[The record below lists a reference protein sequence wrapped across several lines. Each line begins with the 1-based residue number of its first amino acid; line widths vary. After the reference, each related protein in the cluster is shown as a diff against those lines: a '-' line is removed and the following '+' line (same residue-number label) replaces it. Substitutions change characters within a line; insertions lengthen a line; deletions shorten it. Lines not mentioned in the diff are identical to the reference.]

1 MSSLRPAVRNLGLGR
16 GTAPLL
22 YGLLMVLGAGLGW
35 VKQLVFAKALGP
47 EGMGLYSTFILVY
60 GYGGFLAH
68 LGLRDGMLREAS
80 MLRGRGQ
87 EDEARVICDQ
97 AVGTALLSGLGLLA
111 LYLPLVWLLWGD
123 EPQLA
128 DPLLW
133 GGVAGLA
140 NCLFIF
146 STVELRIY
154 SRDVPFAAMT
164 ALRALATLGL
174 GLVVVH
180 FAGATGLLPLETAV
194 FAALFWLSRRIW
206 LKKASFGLA
215 PLHRIKT
222 LLKVGTPQMLSGFL
236 VFTSL
241 NVERWF
247 VLAALGLDWFG
258 QYSFGMTIAVGGVLF
273 LNIVQAYLGPKLLLT
288 YGRNPDIKLLF
299 RKLVKLALAMAGLGG
314 LGWLSLFVLVPLV
327 GQRWFN
333 AYRPGLEVM
342 FIVAPGVAAQ
352 MASWFSWLFY
362 AEGKTYINLLIT
374 GFIILA
380 AIGLSAWGYLHHKDI
395 FYFATVYSTCRVME
409 LGLSL
414 GTALFYL
421 SLARAKRHR

>member
-1 MSSLRPAVRNLGLGR
+1 MNTQRPAVREPRQGR
-16 GTAPLL
+16 VTAPLI
-22 YGLLMVLGAGLGW
+22 YGLLMVIGAGLGW
-35 VKQLVFAKALGP
+35 VKQLVFAKTLGP

-80 MLRGRGQ
+80 VLRGRGE
-87 EDEARVICDQ
+87 EDQARLTCDQ
-97 AVGTALLSGLGLLA
+97 AVGTALVSGLGLLA
-111 LYLPLVWLLWGD
+111 LYLPLAWLLWGD
-123 EPQLA
+123 RPQLA
-128 DPLLW
+128 TPLLW
-133 GGVAGLA
+133 GGVAGVA

-146 STVELRIY
+146 STVELRVY

-174 GLVVVH
+174 GLLVVR

-206 LKKASFGLA
+206 LKNASLALA
-215 PLHRIKT
+215 PLSRIKS

-273 LNIVQAYLGPKLLLT
+273 LNIVQAYLGPKLLLN
-288 YGRNPDIKLLF
+288 YGRDSDPITLF
-299 RKLVKLALAMAGLGG
+299 RKLVKLALAMAGLGA

-327 GQRWFN
+327 GQRWFP

-342 FIVAPGVAAQ
+342 FIVAPGVVAQ

-362 AEGKTYINLLIT
+362 AEGKTYINLTIT
-374 GFIILA
+374 GFTILA
-380 AIGLSAWGYLHHKDI
+380 AVGLSAWGNLHQQDI
-395 FYFATVYSTCRVME
+395 FYFAAVYSACRILG

-414 GTALFYL
+414 GSSILYL
-421 SLARAKRHR
+421 SWVKRKRQR